1 MFLILLTFFGKLHNF
16 LSLINKNNSTK
27 RNRQEDR
34 NHIDV
39 ALNKSR
45 LGADM
50 NHARDGGYRWVL
62 GSVQKAKE
70 ECSAPPSPPLIP
82 TVEGSRSRFG
92 PRPEVELGYGSTS
105 FILC

>member
-16 LSLINKNNSTK
+16 LSLINKNSSTK
-27 RNRQEDR
+27 RNRQEHR
-34 NHIDV
+34 NYIDV

-45 LGADM
+45 LGA
-50 NHARDGGYRWVL
+50 DGGYRWVL